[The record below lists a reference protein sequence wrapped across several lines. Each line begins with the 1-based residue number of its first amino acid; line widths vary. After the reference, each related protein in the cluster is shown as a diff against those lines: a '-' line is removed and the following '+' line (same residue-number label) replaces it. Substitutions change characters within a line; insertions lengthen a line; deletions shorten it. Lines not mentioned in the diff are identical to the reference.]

1 MRLVRVLLTC
11 AAAIGVMLLAPC
23 DVAAEQ
29 PDVVEDFQQVLS
41 KNWGFTLG
49 TWTAADGVLTAF
61 ESGPRRHGPVKMRNL
76 VFQSAKFDYEFRLNG
91 DARYSAIKGTG
102 QINGHKSAHF
112 VVFMSTKDCQYKQRF
127 TRGKTIK
134 IIVFEPTPQVS
145 RRLIYSM
152 PRWISKTTSGTGP
165 PLR

>member
-1 MRLVRVLLTC
+1 
-11 AAAIGVMLLAPC
+11 MLFAPC

-134 IIVFEPTPQVS
+134 IIVFEPTP
-145 RRLIYSM
+145 
-152 PRWISKTTSGTGP
+152 SGLAKIDLLDA
-165 PLR
+165 PLDLENDKWHRASIEVIDNRILVDVNGQKF